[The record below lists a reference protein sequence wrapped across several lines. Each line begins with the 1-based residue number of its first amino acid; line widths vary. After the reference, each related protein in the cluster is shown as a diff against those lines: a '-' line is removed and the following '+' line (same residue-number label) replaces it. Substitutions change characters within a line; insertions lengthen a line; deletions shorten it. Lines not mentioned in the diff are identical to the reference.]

1 MNRSA
6 VFHRTYSEYSF
17 ATAPDRVV
25 IRLRAA
31 RGDLDACHICYGDR
45 MDPNSPIAVT
55 REQMAVRFTDSLF
68 DYYEAIFDPKVTRL
82 CYYFELKKGGE
93 TTFYYN
99 DGFFSAPDENR
110 QLYYNFHYIRI
121 EDMAH
126 VPDWFKSAVVYQ
138 IYPDSFASSQGYIA
152 GQEKHVVYDGK
163 VFSSRHGGTLRGICN
178 NLPYLN
184 ELGID
189 CIYMTPIFAANS
201 WHKYDTVDYFEI
213 DPCFGT
219 KEDFRM
225 LVDACHKK
233 GIRVILDGVFNH
245 CGPDFFA
252 FQDLRENGAASPYK
266 DWFYVQEFPPKGGP
280 RPNYECFA
288 YVDSMPKLNTG
299 NPETAR
305 YLLEVG
311 TYWVQEFDI
320 DGWRLDVANEVDHD
334 FWRQFRKAIRA
345 IKADAVLIGEIWDDA
360 RSFLEGDQFDS
371 AMNYNLMFAI
381 VDAIANGRL
390 TALQFAQRI
399 SYLLMRYQEPI
410 QAAQMNLIDSHDI
423 PRFLS
428 QAGGSRDKLKQ
439 AVLFLLTHT
448 GVPMVFYG
456 DEQGLSG
463 WHESEYRRPMDWS
476 DPASDLFAFYQKA
489 IRLRRNYTAA
499 IRSGYRILSAD
510 EDVLTYCCVHHSE
523 GFLVVM
529 NLSDRHQYRSILV
542 PQALNRV
549 LQSPVD
555 YFTSE
560 RYSTEGSMLML
571 ELAPNS
577 AVLVPTL

>member
-163 VFSSRHGGTLRGICN
+163 VFSSRHGGTLRGICD

-225 LVDACHKK
+225 LVDAC
-233 GIRVILDGVFNH
+233 
-245 CGPDFFA
+245 
-252 FQDLRENGAASPYK
+252 Q
-266 DWFYVQEFPPKGGP
+266 
-280 RPNYECFA
+280 
-288 YVDSMPKLNTG
+288 
-299 NPETAR
+299 
-305 YLLEVG
+305 
-311 TYWVQEFDI
+311 
-320 DGWRLDVANEVDHD
+320 
-334 FWRQFRKAIRA
+334 
-345 IKADAVLIGEIWDDA
+345 
-360 RSFLEGDQFDS
+360 
-371 AMNYNLMFAI
+371 
-381 VDAIANGRL
+381 
-390 TALQFAQRI
+390 
-399 SYLLMRYQEPI
+399 
-410 QAAQMNLIDSHDI
+410 
-423 PRFLS
+423 
-428 QAGGSRDKLKQ
+428 
-439 AVLFLLTHT
+439 
-448 GVPMVFYG
+448 
-456 DEQGLSG
+456 
-463 WHESEYRRPMDWS
+463 
-476 DPASDLFAFYQKA
+476 
-489 IRLRRNYTAA
+489 
-499 IRSGYRILSAD
+499 
-510 EDVLTYCCVHHSE
+510 
-523 GFLVVM
+523 
-529 NLSDRHQYRSILV
+529 
-542 PQALNRV
+542 
-549 LQSPVD
+549 
-555 YFTSE
+555 
-560 RYSTEGSMLML
+560 
-571 ELAPNS
+571 
-577 AVLVPTL
+577 